1 MKKTFLKYA
10 TALLLSGLFL
20 GCFQNTRAQSG
31 ALAVLDSALLEAQ
44 LNYVHEHTRV
54 YNDFRAIRD
63 DIFLKMKRNVIDTLN
78 TTKLEIAHLNS
89 ELQERDFQ
97 IETLNSDLSRTR
109 TERDEA
115 IRNKDSLSILGIQ
128 MNKTGYNSV
137 MWLIIMGLAAAAV
150 IMGVLFKRAHFVTS
164 NVKEELSTIQEE
176 FEQYRKSSREKYEKL
191 VVSHHSEIMKL
202 KNN

>member
-1 MKKTFLKYA
+1 MKKTFLKY
-10 TALLLSGLFL
+10 TVALLLSGLFI
-20 GCFQNTRAQSG
+20 GCFQNTRAQSS
-31 ALAVLDSALLEAQ
+31 ALAVLDSALMEAQ

-63 DIFLKMKRNVIDTLN
+63 DVFLKMKSNVIDTLN

-137 MWLIIMGLAAAAV
+137 MWLIIMGLAVAAV

-164 NVKEELSTIQEE
+164 NVKKELATTQEE
-176 FEQYRKSSREKYEKL
+176 FEQYRRSSREKYEKL